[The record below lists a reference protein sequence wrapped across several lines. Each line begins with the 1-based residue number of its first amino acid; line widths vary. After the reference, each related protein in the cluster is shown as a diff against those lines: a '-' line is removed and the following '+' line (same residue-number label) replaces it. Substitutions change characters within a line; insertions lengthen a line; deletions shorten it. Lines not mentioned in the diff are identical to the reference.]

1 MEVHKVMTLSM
12 SLLPLD
18 AFSINMTFALLSLEV
33 LRQRQATQNPQK
45 PFLTPSLRKRSG
57 YATDTTDDSWE
68 PGPKYDWKL
77 ETLPPILQAVR
88 DRFPPGS
95 EWLWQRCNEALDP
108 RDPCSMDME
117 LPKRARVLDLALDHP
132 RRGALTPYP
141 LRPSG
146 SLLSSESIDNLR
158 AVLARAP

>member
-1 MEVHKVMTLSM
+1 MNEKWNGQRGRNMEVHKVMTLSM

-18 AFSINMTFALLSLEV
+18 TFSINMTFALLSLEA

-45 PFLTPSLRKRSG
+45 PFLTPSLRKKSG
-57 YATDTTDDSWE
+57 YATDTMDDSWE

-95 EWLWQRCNEALDP
+95 EWLWKRCNEALDP
-108 RDPCSMDME
+108 RDPWSMDME
-117 LPKRARVLDLALDHP
+117 LPK
-132 RRGALTPYP
+132 
-141 LRPSG
+141 
-146 SLLSSESIDNLR
+146 
-158 AVLARAP
+158 